1 MKEIMNE
8 EDVKWIWNRLQ
19 NVIDAAEEEHSIH
32 PGLVT
37 WSYLRFSTSLH
48 FQRFSDPGLA
58 TMMALDIL
66 MGTIREHQEEES
78 EKTGQADLA
87 GSLQDEDPV
96 TGTPPGFFLQ

>member
-8 EDVKWIWNRLQ
+8 EDVKWIWKRLQ
-19 NVIDAAEEEHSIH
+19 NVIDAAEEERSIH

-37 WSYLRFSTSLH
+37 WSFLRFSTSLH

-78 EKTGQADLA
+78 EKTGQSDLA

-96 TGTPPGFFLQ
+96 TGTPPGVFLQ